1 MQDGTN
7 SIPGY
12 LKVTGNLFDPA
23 CPTRKILDRVGDKW
37 STLVLL
43 LLGEGPLR
51 YSQLKRGIA
60 GISPKMLS
68 QTLRSHERDGLI
80 TRAVTSGP
88 LIEVTYT
95 ITPLG
100 RTLLLALR
108 HLIDWA
114 EGNMATVQM
123 NQGRY
128 DGGVSSGF

>member
-7 SIPGY
+7 SIPSY
-12 LKVTGNLFDPA
+12 LKVTGDLFDPA

-43 LLGEGPLR
+43 RLGEGPLR

-128 DGGVSSGF
+128 DGNVSSGI